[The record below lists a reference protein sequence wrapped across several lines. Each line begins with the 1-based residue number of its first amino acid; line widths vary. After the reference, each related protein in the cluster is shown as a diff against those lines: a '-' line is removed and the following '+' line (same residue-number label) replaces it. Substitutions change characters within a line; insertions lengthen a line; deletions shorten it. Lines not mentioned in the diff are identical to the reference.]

1 VSPSDQNTVTSEE
14 AGHPS
19 RQPEARES
27 QWWAAWRATRDE
39 AAKRKLITAHLPYAR
54 IVAAML
60 YGQRPG
66 NDVEFDDY
74 LQLARLGLLEAMERY
89 DPAMGAPFRGYASHR
104 VRGAVLDGVARLTER
119 QQQMVVRR
127 RVLAER
133 TASVA
138 ETASNESNE
147 MGTPPVV
154 PLIGPALFDYLAD
167 VGVGLALGFMLEN
180 SGMWTRDDSASSGP
194 DPHYQAIELRQ
205 TRAQLGSLVE
215 RLPPPERRVIA
226 LHYQQG
232 HAFDDIAREL
242 NVTKGRISQIHKR
255 ALGSLRELLAERRD
269 CDRAF

>member
-1 VSPSDQNTVTSEE
+1 VSPPEQSTATSEE
-14 AGHPS
+14 ASPS
-19 RQPEARES
+19 PRQHDPRES
-27 QWWAAWRATRDE
+27 QWWAAWRTARDDG
-39 AAKRKLITAHLPYAR
+39 AKRELIAAHLPYAR

-60 YGQRPG
+60 YGQRSG
-66 NDVEFDDY
+66 HDVQFDDY

-89 DPAMGAPFRGYASHR
+89 DPSTGASFRGYAYHR

-133 TASVA
+133 AASVA
-138 ETASNESNE
+138 ATTSDESGETGS
-147 MGTPPVV
+147 PPVGS
-154 PLIGPALFDYLAD
+154 LLGPALFDYLAD

-180 SGMWTRDDSASSGP
+180 GGMWASGDSAASGT

-205 TRAQLGSLVE
+205 TRVQLGSLVE
-215 RLPPPERRVIA
+215 QLAAPERRVIA

-255 ALGSLRELLAERRD
+255 ALGSLRELLAKRSD